1 MGIRTLSPPRTF
13 LSRNFP
19 GTFPART
26 FPLPT
31 LCPGQLSATNQG
43 LFELHVL
50 YSPIHS
56 VVLCMAYILAAVA
69 ATYDRV
75 YKILYR
81 RGFTLGQGQLPP
93 APNLSLAP
101 KCFGYNCSMQYT
113 KGVLWPYS
121 KMRFRPGLRSEPRWG
136 SLRRCPRPSS
146 RMGKGIPPPHT
157 SPHSVLFAPLSLAT
171 RCLWGVLPSNI
182 FL

>member
-56 VVLCMAYILAAVA
+56 VVLCIAYILAAVA

-81 RGFTLGQGQLPP
+81 RGFTLGQGQLLP

-101 KCFGYNCSMQYT
+101 KCFGYNCSTQYT

-121 KMRFRPGLRSEPRWG
+121 KMRFRPRLRSEPAGGAYDAAPDPLVGW
-136 SLRRCPRPSS
+136 
-146 RMGKGIPPPHT
+146 GKGSHLPILHHT
-157 SPHSVLFAPLSLAT
+157 RCFCALIFAPLSLAT
-171 RCLWGVLPSNI
+171 R
-182 FL
+182 